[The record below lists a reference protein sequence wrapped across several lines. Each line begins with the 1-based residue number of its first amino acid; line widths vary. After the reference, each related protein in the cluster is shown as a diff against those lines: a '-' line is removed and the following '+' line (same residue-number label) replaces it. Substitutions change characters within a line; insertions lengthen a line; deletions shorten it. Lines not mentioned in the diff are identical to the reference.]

1 MPEFLEEFL
10 VVLSHSTRTVVAI
23 VLSVAFPALILM
35 LGDFMT
41 TGAATVTP
49 DPLQPLLQ
57 AVQHALY
64 WRYVA
69 AAVVSF
75 FSFVGVAISCYNKD
89 RKRLFHL

>member
-10 VVLSHSTRTVVAI
+10 IVLSHSTRTVVAI
-23 VLSVAFPALILM
+23 VLSVAFPALTLM

-41 TGAATVTP
+41 TDDATVTP

-75 FSFVGVAISCYNKD
+75 FSFVGIAISCYSKD
-89 RKRLFHL
+89 RKRLLHL